1 MIRTTL
7 SAMALV
13 AATTHIAQAQDPV
26 TIDFA
31 YPYASAF
38 DVTFDAILPKFKEKY
53 PHIEVQFRSAYEHYE
68 DGTNTILRES
78 VSDNLPDVT
87 MQGLNRQAV
96 LVEKGI
102 AKSLQPFID
111 KEANFETLINSKP
124 QLVIEKAVKG
134 MMPRNPLGRDMLR
147 KLKVYAGTEHPHT
160 AQQPQQLEI

>member
-7 SAMALV
+7 SAMAFV
-13 AATTHIAQAQDPV
+13 AATTHIAQAQDSV

-53 PHIEVQFRSAYEHYE
+53 PHIEVQFHSAYEHYE

-87 MQGLNRQAV
+87 MQALTASR
-96 LVEKGI
+96 
-102 AKSLQPFID
+102 S
-111 KEANFETLINSKP
+111 S
-124 QLVIEKAVKG
+124 
-134 MMPRNPLGRDMLR
+134 LR
-147 KLKVYAGTEHPHT
+147 KASHSR
-160 AQQPQQLEI
+160 